1 MGKKWD
7 VIDITMLCLT
17 FYEPPIVQHEVF
29 LAYKYVVIV
38 ALFVKYCKEIKAI
51 WKIIFPAIMYGLVT
65 LISTA
70 ANAMS
75 INTVVASFIYGMQ
88 IVTIFIVSH

>member
-51 WKIIFPAIMYGLVT
+51 WKNNFSSNNVWACNIDFYGGKCNVNKYSSGFFY
-65 LISTA
+65 IWN
-70 ANAMS
+70 ANCD
-75 INTVVASFIYGMQ
+75 NIYCF
-88 IVTIFIVSH
+88 T

>member
-29 LAYKYVVIV
+29 LAYKYVVIL
-38 ALFVKYCKEIKAI
+38 AL
-51 WKIIFPAIMYGLVT
+51 
-65 LISTA
+65 
-70 ANAMS
+70 
-75 INTVVASFIYGMQ
+75 
-88 IVTIFIVSH
+88 